1 MVHPQL
7 LPRRQ
12 VCCAH
17 PRRRKCKKFQRLLYW
32 LPGIRDISNWHLRI
46 GKVEHLHQVLVW
58 SCPVF
63 VEKAVERLLVDPS
76 LWKLDLGVLPVCGID
91 YGCTADLNRKIWKR
105 LQGKRTKMRYVQNN
119 RPQLFSFRVHK
130 SSNNKFHY
138 SR

>member
-17 PRRRKCKKFQRLLYW
+17 PRRRKCKKSQRLLYW
-32 LPGIRDISNWHLRI
+32 LPGIQDYNDWHLEI

-63 VEKAVERLLVDPS
+63 VEKAVERFLVDPS
-76 LWKLDLGVLPVCGID
+76 LWKLDLSVLPVCGID
-91 YGCTADLNRKIWKR
+91 YGCTADLNRKSMDV
-105 LQGKRTKMRYVQNN
+105 KMWCVQNN
-119 RPQLFSFRVHK
+119 KPQLFSFRVHK

>member
-12 VCCAH
+12 VYCAH
-17 PRRRKCKKFQRLLYW
+17 PRRRKCKKSQRLLYW
-32 LPGIRDISNWHLRI
+32 LPGIQDKSGCHLRI

-63 VEKAVERLLVDPS
+63 VEKAVERFLVDPS

-91 YGCTADLNRKIWKR
+91 YGCTADLNRK
-105 LQGKRTKMRYVQNN
+105 GMEMTSVQNN
-119 RPQLFSFRVHK
+119 KPQLFSFRVHK
-130 SSNNKFHY
+130 SSSNKFHY